1 MSEKTRKPVLILV
14 GDSRVYGFE
23 KFDYRNFHF
32 RYVIQRGAVVNN
44 LINDTLSIVSEYK
57 DQDRPVI
64 VKIYCGINE
73 FTVFKQRKEQRERKE
88 GKRSRETRAHRD
100 LRFNDNVT
108 SRQVFDKLKSLKRK
122 IKSILPTAV
131 VGFVTIPTL
140 SVVKYR
146 DSKSDKEQRSLL
158 PTDEQLEIDQT
169 KLDNKLN
176 LLNTGLEP
184 AIKLN
189 LMGIPM
195 HKKQEVKEL
204 LNDMLE
210 REVIRTSNS
219 PCSSPIV
226 LVKKKDNKIVCRF
239 SES

>member
-1 MSEKTRKPVLILV
+1 MIRLNLILV
-14 GDSRVYGFE
+14 GDSRVYEFE
-23 KFDYRNFHF
+23 KFDYRNFRF
-32 RYVIQRGAVVNN
+32 RYVIQRRAVVDNLVNN
-44 LINDTLSIVSEYK
+44 TLSIVGEYK
-57 DQDRPVI
+57 DQNRSVI
-64 VKIYCGINE
+64 VKIACGINE
-73 FTVFKQRKEQRERKE
+73 FTVFRQRKEQKARLKERKE

-122 IKSILPTAV
+122 IKTILPTAV

-204 LNDMLE
+204 LNDML
-210 REVIRTSNS
+210 
-219 PCSSPIV
+219 
-226 LVKKKDNKIVCRF
+226 
-239 SES
+239 